1 MVTCPQCGSEQPD
14 GTAFCD
20 NCGYA
25 LGKGGA
31 QPRLGDQNASQDG
44 APTVVASNN
53 CPSCGA
59 SVPPGED
66 FCPNCGGQLVGNTG
80 QSAGSMPEP
89 RIPQQ
94 QPEPRPSGSQAGHM
108 LTCPSCGAQLA
119 PDSIF
124 CDMCGARLDAADQ
137 SQSGSSQPSEQEQW
151 QQPQPRPEEKSSWQE
166 QQQGRGQQ
174 QAWQQQQVQAQ
185 GQQQSWQQQQ
195 QPQPR
200 PQPVPVGGGMQA
212 RLVVQGTNV
221 TLPFPPGKNEVILGR
236 EDPVSG
242 IFPDIDLTD
251 HGGDEGGVSRQHAR
265 IYTQSGQFYI
275 EDLKSVNYTFVNQQ
289 KVLPE
294 QPQALNNGDEIRLGR
309 VKLTFQR
316 I

>member
-119 PDSIF
+119 PLQLAVAYISNRGFVSPVNPLTSLIRTLDDSYVIVP
-124 CDMCGARLDAADQ
+124 
-137 SQSGSSQPSEQEQW
+137 SS
-151 QQPQPRPEEKSSWQE
+151 
-166 QQQGRGQQ
+166 
-174 QAWQQQQVQAQ
+174 
-185 GQQQSWQQQQ
+185 
-195 QPQPR
+195 
-200 PQPVPVGGGMQA
+200 
-212 RLVVQGTNV
+212 
-221 TLPFPPGKNEVILGR
+221 
-236 EDPVSG
+236 
-242 IFPDIDLTD
+242 
-251 HGGDEGGVSRQHAR
+251 
-265 IYTQSGQFYI
+265 
-275 EDLKSVNYTFVNQQ
+275 
-289 KVLPE
+289 
-294 QPQALNNGDEIRLGR
+294 
-309 VKLTFQR
+309 
-316 I
+316 